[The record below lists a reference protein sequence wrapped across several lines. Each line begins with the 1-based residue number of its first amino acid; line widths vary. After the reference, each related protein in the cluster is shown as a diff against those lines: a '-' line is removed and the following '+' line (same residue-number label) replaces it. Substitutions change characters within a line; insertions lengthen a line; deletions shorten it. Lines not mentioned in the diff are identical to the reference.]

1 MIRVHFVN
9 LERKQGRPPLAATAR
24 LTESRI
30 LEYATP
36 RRRFF
41 IMKREHSGPILSAVF
56 VDYDNIYM
64 SLRRKNEEA
73 AKRFAKDA
81 GAWVREIESG
91 RLITS
96 TTGSLD
102 ERPRRIVMNR
112 CYGNPVP
119 RRNANDSSTDMNSFP
134 FIRHN
139 FLRAGF
145 ETVDCPPLT
154 AQLKN
159 SADIRMVMDVRDLL
173 THDTYFD
180 EFVILS
186 GDADF
191 TPVLHRLRAH
201 ARRTVIFAN
210 DFTAQPY
217 TAICDGKVQESDL
230 LNLLLEGRLPGQL
243 SDAAPAV
250 LTTSI
255 QHEDVAREIIAEV
268 VNAVRSASVPMP
280 LEVLADRAIRAL
292 GHDRTIGS
300 NWAGTGGFRDLL
312 NRHLPE
318 DVRMTEQP
326 PYLAFE
332 TRRAVEAPVPVQRLE
347 VAPALA
353 PVQATPMQVAP
364 AQTAQLQS
372 AEPRFDRAT
381 FFASLPSASLIAAA
395 GSAGQNPGQI
405 PAVQQTHFEQQPL
418 AVHIPAAPPVQQ
430 RPPVEAYAPQNMTVQ
445 AQQAQVSAQIASQA
459 QIQQMRPAF
468 DIPRTPATQSHVA
481 AQNLLPQHA
490 DIAAYQTQFQ
500 QSAQIPALQPA
511 PVQHQHAAPQQQPQQ
526 PQQRAPAQPRSADAA
541 QVLQQSIARIHEACQ
556 APPLSPPEYRVL
568 FECMATEIAE
578 QGLLGAQTL
587 VNIVGRAQA
596 YGAELR
602 RDDVRFALEVVGEAD
617 PWFEQGAS
625 ANLFAG
631 RFRNYVVARCRGQ
644 GLTLTADELDLID
657 AWFAGVG
664 QPQLQPRIQQPQQM
678 QQPAPQPQM
687 QPRLRQPTIAAPAA
701 ERWWNQTPEQAQD
714 LGAAEEFPRIV
725 KNRLRG

>member
-1 MIRVHFVN
+1 
-9 LERKQGRPPLAATAR
+9 
-24 LTESRI
+24 
-30 LEYATP
+30 
-36 RRRFF
+36 
-41 IMKREHSGPILSAVF
+41 MKREQSGPILSAVF

-81 GAWVREIESG
+81 GAWIREIESG
-91 RLITS
+91 RLITA
-96 TTGSLD
+96 TNGPLD

-139 FLRAGF
+139 FLRSGF

-255 QHEDVAREIIAEV
+255 QHEDIARQIITEV

-280 LEVLADRAIRAL
+280 LEALADRAIRAL

-312 NRHLPE
+312 TRHLPE

-332 TRRAVEAPVPVQRLE
+332 ARRSVEAPVPVQRLE
-347 VAPALA
+347 VAPAPMPA
-353 PVQATPMQVAP
+353 QAASMQVPSTPPVQ
-364 AQTAQLQS
+364 LQP

-381 FFASLPSASLIAAA
+381 FFASLPSASMIATAETA
-395 GSAGQNPGQI
+395 GH
-405 PAVQQTHFEQQPL
+405 VQATPQLHLEQAPM

-430 RPPVEAYAPQNMTVQ
+430 RAPVEVYAQQHMAAQ
-445 AQQAQVSAQIASQA
+445 AQQVQVSAQIASQA
-459 QIQQMRPAF
+459 QLQPMRPAF

-481 AQNLLPQHA
+481 PQNLLPQHA

-500 QSAQIPALQPA
+500 QPIQIPALQPA
-511 PVQHQHAAPQQQPQQ
+511 PVQHQQAAPQQPPQR
-526 PQQRAPAQPRSADAA
+526 PPAQPRTADAA

-664 QPQLQPRIQQPQQM
+664 QPLLQPRLQQPQQL

-687 QPRLRQPTIAAPAA
+687 QAPQMQAQVAQPRLRQPTITAPAT
-701 ERWWNQTPEQAQD
+701 ERWWNQTPEQTPD

>member
-1 MIRVHFVN
+1 
-9 LERKQGRPPLAATAR
+9 
-24 LTESRI
+24 
-30 LEYATP
+30 
-36 RRRFF
+36 
-41 IMKREHSGPILSAVF
+41 MKREQSGPILSAVF

-81 GAWVREIESG
+81 GAWIREIESG
-91 RLITS
+91 RLITA
-96 TTGSLD
+96 TNGPLD

-139 FLRAGF
+139 FLRSGF

-255 QHEDVAREIIAEV
+255 QHEDIARQIITEV

-280 LEVLADRAIRAL
+280 LEALADRAIRAL

-312 NRHLPE
+312 TRHLPE

-332 TRRAVEAPVPVQRLE
+332 ARRSVEAPVPVQRLE
-347 VAPALA
+347 VAPAPMPA
-353 PVQATPMQVAP
+353 QAASMQVPSTPPVQ
-364 AQTAQLQS
+364 LQP

-381 FFASLPSASLIAAA
+381 FFASLPSASMIATAETA
-395 GSAGQNPGQI
+395 GH
-405 PAVQQTHFEQQPL
+405 VQATPQLHLEQAPM

-430 RPPVEAYAPQNMTVQ
+430 RAPVEVYAQQHMAAQ
-445 AQQAQVSAQIASQA
+445 AQQVQVSAQIASQA
-459 QIQQMRPAF
+459 QLQPMRPAF

-481 AQNLLPQHA
+481 PQNLLPQHA
-490 DIAAYQTQFQ
+490 DNRPPFNINRRHHN
-500 QSAQIPALQPA
+500 SRRNDLPLS
-511 PVQHQHAAPQQQPQQ
+511 
-526 PQQRAPAQPRSADAA
+526 RAPLMPHRCCSSQSRASTKPAR
-541 QVLQQSIARIHEACQ
+541 LHRCRHLSIACCLNAWRLKLPSKGCWGRKHWSISLAARRPTALNSAAMTC
-556 APPLSPPEYRVL
+556 ALPSKSSAKLTRGSSRAL
-568 FECMATEIAE
+568 R
-578 QGLLGAQTL
+578 QTCSL
-587 VNIVGRAQA
+587 A
-596 YGAELR
+596 
-602 RDDVRFALEVVGEAD
+602 
-617 PWFEQGAS
+617 AS
-625 ANLFAG
+625 ATMWSRAA
-631 RFRNYVVARCRGQ
+631 VAR
-644 GLTLTADELDLID
+644 A
-657 AWFAGVG
+657 
-664 QPQLQPRIQQPQQM
+664 
-678 QQPAPQPQM
+678 
-687 QPRLRQPTIAAPAA
+687 
-701 ERWWNQTPEQAQD
+701 
-714 LGAAEEFPRIV
+714 
-725 KNRLRG
+725 

>member
-1 MIRVHFVN
+1 
-9 LERKQGRPPLAATAR
+9 
-24 LTESRI
+24 
-30 LEYATP
+30 
-36 RRRFF
+36 
-41 IMKREHSGPILSAVF
+41 MKREQSGPILSAVF

-81 GAWVREIESG
+81 GAWIREIESG
-91 RLITS
+91 RLITP
-96 TTGSLD
+96 TNGSMTNGLMD

-139 FLRAGF
+139 FLRSGF

-243 SDAAPAV
+243 PDAAPAV

-255 QHEDVAREIIAEV
+255 QNEDVAREIITEV

-280 LEVLADRAIRAL
+280 LEALADRAIRAL

-332 TRRAVEAPVPVQRLE
+332 VRRAVEAT
-347 VAPALA
+347 APAPRIEAA
-353 PVQATPMQVAP
+353 PVQAAPVLVAQP
-364 AQTAQLQS
+364 APPA
-372 AEPRFDRAT
+372 AEPRFDRAA
-381 FFASLPSASLIAAA
+381 FFASLPSASQIAAA
-395 GSAGQNPGQI
+395 QPTVNIPTSPLQPVEQPVAAVRL
-405 PAVQQTHFEQQPL
+405 PAVPQR
-418 AVHIPAAPPVQQ
+418 AAPEGYVQ
-430 RPPVEAYAPQNMTVQ
+430 PTAIQ
-445 AQQAQVSAQIASQA
+445 AQQVQVSAHIAAQA
-459 QIQQMRPAF
+459 QLQNVRPAY
-468 DIPRTPATQSHVA
+468 DIPRTPATQS
-481 AQNLLPQHA
+481 NLLPQHA

-500 QSAQIPALQPA
+500 QPIQIPALQPTPVQQQPVAPAPVMQQPQRA
-511 PVQHQHAAPQQQPQQ
+511 PVQ
-526 PQQRAPAQPRSADAA
+526 PRTADAA
-541 QVLQQSIARIHEACQ
+541 QILQQSIARIHEACQ
-556 APPLSPPEYRVL
+556 APPLAPPEYRVL

-587 VNIVGRAQA
+587 VNIVGRAQTF
-596 YGAELR
+596 GVELR

-664 QPQLQPRIQQPQQM
+664 QPQLQPRV

-687 QPRLRQPTIAAPAA
+687 QAPPAQPRLRQPTIAAPAT
-701 ERWWNQTPEQAQD
+701 ERWWNQTSDQAQD
-714 LGAAEEFPRIV
+714 LGAEEFPRIV

>member
-1 MIRVHFVN
+1 
-9 LERKQGRPPLAATAR
+9 LTKR
-24 LTESRI
+24 LTKH
-30 LEYATP
+30 
-36 RRRFF
+36 RRGIA
-41 IMKREHSGPILSAVF
+41 IMKREQSGPILSAVF

-81 GAWVREIESG
+81 GAWIREIESG

-96 TTGSLD
+96 TNGPVQ

-119 RRNANDSSTDMNSFP
+119 RRNTTDNSTDMNSFP
-134 FIRHN
+134 FVRHN

-145 ETVDCPPLT
+145 EIIDCPPLT

-217 TAICDGKVQESDL
+217 TAICDGEVRESGL

-243 SDAAPAV
+243 PDAAPAI
-250 LTTSI
+250 LTASM
-255 QHEDVAREIIAEV
+255 QNEDAAREIIHEV

-280 LEVLADRAIRAL
+280 LEALADRAIRAL

-300 NWAGTGGFRDLL
+300 SWAGTGGFRDLL

-318 DVRMTEQP
+318 DIRLTEQP

-332 TRRAVEAPVPVQRLE
+332 VRRSVEATPAAQWLE
-347 VAPALA
+347 AAPLA
-353 PVQATPMQVAP
+353 ASVHTSP
-364 AQTAQLQS
+364 TAQPS
-372 AEPRFDRAT
+372 EPRFDRAA
-381 FFASLPSASLIAAA
+381 FFASMPSANQIAASQPTVSVTA
-395 GSAGQNPGQI
+395 PPSQS
-405 PAVQQTHFEQQPL
+405 VEQQP
-418 AVHIPAAPPVQQ
+418 ASPAPQQ
-430 RPPVEAYAPQNMTVQ
+430 RPSPEAYAQHHAAIQ
-445 AQQAQVSAQIASQA
+445 AQQVQVAAQIATKAHQPNT
-459 QIQQMRPAF
+459 RPAF
-468 DIPRTPATQSHVA
+468 DIPRAPATQS
-481 AQNLLPQHA
+481 NMLPQHA
-490 DIAAYQTQFQ
+490 DIAAYQAQFQ
-500 QSAQIPALQPA
+500 QPVHRPEPQTAALQSVPTPVMQDTPA
-511 PVQHQHAAPQQQPQQ
+511 PAKRAAP
-526 PQQRAPAQPRSADAA
+526 QPRSAEAA
-541 QVLQQSIARIHEACQ
+541 QLLQQSIARIHEACQ

-596 YGAELR
+596 YGADLR

-664 QPQLQPRIQQPQQM
+664 QPQLQPRVQQPQQ
-678 QQPAPQPQM
+678 QHIPQAPQPPQM
-687 QPRLRQPTIAAPAA
+687 QLPHPQARPRQPTIAPPATGD
-701 ERWWNQTPEQAQD
+701 RWWNHAPEQAQD
-714 LGAAEEFPRIV
+714 YAGAEEFPRIV

>member
-1 MIRVHFVN
+1 M
-9 LERKQGRPPLAATAR
+9 Q
-24 LTESRI
+24 
-30 LEYATP
+30 
-36 RRRFF
+36 
-41 IMKREHSGPILSAVF
+41 REPSGPILSAVF

-81 GAWVREIESG
+81 NAWISEIASG

-96 TTGSLD
+96 TNGPAQD
-102 ERPRRIVMNR
+102 RQRRIVMNR

-119 RRNANDSSTDMNSFP
+119 RRNATDNSTDMNSFP

-145 ETVDCPPLT
+145 EIIDCPPLT

-210 DFTAQPY
+210 DYTAQPY
-217 TAICDGKVQESDL
+217 TAICDGEVREADL
-230 LNLLLEGRLPGQL
+230 LNLLLEGRLPGQQP
-243 SDAAPAV
+243 DAVPAIV
-250 LTTSI
+250 TTSI
-255 QHEDVAREIIAEV
+255 QNEDVARDIIGEV

-280 LEVLADRAIRAL
+280 LEALADRAIRAL

-312 NRHLPE
+312 NRHLPD

-332 TRRAVEAPVPVQRLE
+332 VRRSVEAPVAVQRLE
-347 VAPALA
+347 VAPSAAPIL
-353 PVQATPMQVAP
+353 PVQTAP
-364 AQTAQLQS
+364 QPPT
-372 AEPRFDRAT
+372 AEPRFDRAA
-381 FFASLPSASLIAAA
+381 FFASLPSAAMIAAA
-395 GSAGQNPGQI
+395 QPTSNVATTPLQPVEQHTGAH
-405 PAVQQTHFEQQPL
+405 AVQ
-418 AVHIPAAPPVQQ
+418 
-430 RPPVEAYAPQNMTVQ
+430 RPSAEAYTQHHAATQ
-445 AQQAQVSAQIASQA
+445 AQQVQVSAHIAAQAQLQPVRAPFEMPRAPASQ
-459 QIQQMRPAF
+459 
-468 DIPRTPATQSHVA
+468 S
-481 AQNLLPQHA
+481 NLLPQHA
-490 DIAAYQTQFQ
+490 DIAAYQAQFQ
-500 QSAQIPALQPA
+500 QPIQLPALQPA
-511 PVQHQHAAPQQQPQQ
+511 PAQQQPAPAPVMQAAP
-526 PQQRAPAQPRSADAA
+526 PQAQAPQRVPAQPRTADAA
-541 QVLQQSIARIHEACQ
+541 QILQQSIARIHEACQ

-568 FECMATEIAE
+568 FECMATEITE

-602 RDDVRFALEVVGEAD
+602 RDDVRFALEVVSEAD

-664 QPQLQPRIQQPQQM
+664 QPQLQSRIQQPQQM

-687 QPRLRQPTIAAPAA
+687 QATQPQPRLRQPTIAAPAA
-701 ERWWNQTPEQAQD
+701 ERWWNHSPEQTQD
-714 LGAAEEFPRIV
+714 PGAAEEFPRIV